1 MNISPYNHFTGD
13 IICLTNLKQII
24 EKNSNS
30 ILLSSMQTCP
40 LNPINI
46 IDLLKQTI
54 FRSSSISVGD
64 SHSKIRGC
72 FCSGCIREEQRTGKK
87 QELTPLKAFQL
98 LDVLVIY

>member
-46 IDLLKQTI
+46 IDLLN
-54 FRSSSISVGD
+54 
-64 SHSKIRGC
+64 
-72 FCSGCIREEQRTGKK
+72 
-87 QELTPLKAFQL
+87 KANYF
-98 LDVLVIY
+98 